1 MQGLLTSSLASPSE
15 EVKGAA
21 AFALGG
27 VTIGAMGTYLPFVLQ
42 QIQKQVTGVSCLHS
56 GCCHRCQAVLLVL
69 CALAGAL
76 AGAARVA
83 ISASTCLRQC
93 GVCAGA
99 APIHR
104 SS

>member
-42 QIQKQVTGVSCLHS
+42 QIQKQVGL
-56 GCCHRCQAVLLVL
+56 G
-69 CALAGAL
+69 
-76 AGAARVA
+76 
-83 ISASTCLRQC
+83 
-93 GVCAGA
+93 
-99 APIHR
+99 
-104 SS
+104 